1 MENSQNSSLENP
13 HLSLSLKTKL
23 SVMLTPETDKKL
35 FLIDAYAII
44 FRAFFAFAKNPRI
57 NSKGLNTSAA
67 FGFTNSLI
75 DVLKKE
81 KPTHIA
87 VVFDPPGGSVTRK
100 ETFEQYKANRNE
112 TPEGILTNIGPIKQI
127 VDAFNI
133 PIIEIAGYEA
143 DDVIGTLSK
152 IAESK
157 GYITYMVTPDK
168 DYGQL
173 VTEKSLM
180 YKPGRGGEPAQ
191 IWGPKEIC
199 EKFEL
204 DSVNQ
209 VIDYLGLM
217 GDASD
222 NIPGMPGIGPKTA
235 SKLLKEFGTMENIFA
250 NTDKLKGKQKEIFE
264 TKQDFGFMSK
274 ELATIITDVQV
285 EFDEE
290 LLEHN
295 EPNPDK
301 IREIFTELEF
311 KGFTQRIL
319 GEELVVTAAN
329 KVNEQGQLDLF
340 GVNDAKKTEVKEA
353 ESIEFRTFE
362 TEKTNYQL
370 IQNEEERS
378 ELIKLLLQQKEVC
391 FDTETTGLDAL
402 HADMVGMSFSFKS
415 KEAFYVP
422 VPKSFD
428 KTKSIVDE
436 FRPFFESTEIVKIA
450 HNVKYDLKVLLRY
463 DVRVAYPLFDTMIA
477 HYLISPESKQGM
489 DFLAEFYLQYKP
501 ISIETLIGKKG
512 KNQGNMGD
520 LSPEEISNY
529 ACEDADI
536 TFQLKQIF
544 TPEIEKEHLR
554 SLFYDMEM
562 PLVEILA
569 DMEKEGIAIDSDFLK
584 NYSLKLGEQL
594 IQLEKEIKEMAG
606 MDFNV
611 DSPKQ
616 LGEVLFEH
624 LKISSKAKKTKT
636 GQYAT
641 SEDVL
646 QSLSNSHPI
655 IPKILEYREYKKLK
669 STYVDPLPTLKD
681 EVDGRVHTQFM
692 QTVTATGRLS
702 SNNPNLQNI
711 PIRTEA
717 GREIRKA
724 FVPRN
729 NDFTLLA
736 ADYSQIELRIIA
748 ALSQDKNMVAA
759 FQSGE
764 DIHAATASKVYN
776 TPLNEVT
783 REQRSAAKAVNF
795 GIIYGQSAFGL
806 AQNLGISRTEAK
818 QIIDSYFE
826 QYSTIKSYMDNAIA
840 QSREKGYVETIFKRR
855 RYLPDINSANAV
867 VRGFAERNAINA
879 PIQGSAADVIK
890 LAMVAVYHEMKK
902 TGVKSRLILQ
912 VHDELV
918 FDIHKDEVE
927 KMKTL
932 IKNAM
937 ESAVNL
943 IVPMKA
949 EMQTGNNWLEAH

>member
-1 MENSQNSSLENP
+1 
-13 HLSLSLKTKL
+13 
-23 SVMLTPETDKKL
+23 MLTPETDKKI
-35 FLIDAYAII
+35 FFIDAYAII

-81 KPTHIA
+81 
-87 VVFDPPGGSVTRK
+87 
-100 ETFEQYKANRNE
+100 YKANRNE
-112 TPEGILTNIGPIKQI
+112 TPEGIITNIGPIKQI
-127 VDAFNI
+127 IDAFNI

-157 GYITYMVTPDK
+157 GYTTYMVTPDK

-199 EKFEL
+199 DKFEL
-204 DSVNQ
+204 DSVDQ

-264 TKQDFGFMSK
+264 TQQELGLMSK
-274 ELATIITDVQV
+274 ELATIITDVEV

-290 LLEHN
+290 ALELN
-295 EPNPDK
+295 DPDPNK
-301 IREIFTELEF
+301 IREVFTELEF
-311 KGFTQRIL
+311 KGFTQKIL
-319 GEELVVTAAN
+319 GEELVVTTSN
-329 KVNEQGQLDLF
+329 KVNDQGQLDLF
-340 GVNDAKKTEVKEA
+340 GVNNVEQTEIKET
-353 ESIEFRTFE
+353 ESITFKTFE

-370 IQNEEERS
+370 IKNQKERT
-378 ELIKLLLQQKEVC
+378 ELLKLLLQQKEVC

-402 HADMVGMSFSFKS
+402 HADMVGMSFSFKAN
-415 KEAFYVP
+415 EAFYVP
-422 VPKSFD
+422 VPNNFD
-428 KTKSIVDE
+428 ETKSIIDE
-436 FRPFFESTEIVKIA
+436 FRPFFESTEILKIA
-450 HNVKYDLKVLLRY
+450 HNVKYDLKILRRY
-463 DVRVAYPLFDTMIA
+463 DLRVAYPIFDTMIA

-520 LSPEEISNY
+520 LTPEEISNY

-536 TFQLKQIF
+536 TWQLKQIF
-544 TPEIEKEHLR
+544 TPEIEKEHLK
-554 SLFYDMEM
+554 SLFYNIEM

-569 DMEKEGIAIDSDFLK
+569 DIEREGIAIDSDFLK
-584 NYSLKLGEQL
+584 SYSEQLGMQL
-594 IQLEKEIKEMAG
+594 IQLESDIKQFAG
-606 MDFNV
+606 LDFNV

-616 LGEVLFEH
+616 LGDVLFEH
-624 LKISSKAKKTKT
+624 MKISSKAKKTKT

-641 SEDVL
+641 SEDIL
-646 QSLSNSHPI
+646 QSLKNTHPI

-669 STYVDPLPTLKD
+669 STYVDPLPTMTD
-681 EVDGRVHTQFM
+681 PVDKRIHTQFM

-724 FVPRN
+724 FIPRN
-729 NDFTLLA
+729 NEYTLLA

-748 ALSQDKNMVAA
+748 ALSEDKNMVEA
-759 FQSGE
+759 FKSGE
-764 DIHAATASKVYN
+764 DIHTATASKVYN
-776 TPLNEVT
+776 TPLNEIT

-806 AQNLGISRTEAK
+806 SQNLGISRTEAK

-826 QYSTIKSYMDNAIA
+826 QYSTIKTYMDGAIA
-840 QSREKGYVETIFKRR
+840 QAREKGYVETIFKRR

-890 LAMVAVYHEMKK
+890 LAMIAVYRAMKK
-902 TGVKSRLILQ
+902 AEVKSRMILQ

-918 FDIHKDEVE
+918 FDVKKDEIDQ
-927 KMKTL
+927 MKAL
-932 IKNAM
+932 IKEAM
-937 ESAVNL
+937 ESAVDL

-949 EMQTGNNWLEAH
+949 EMETGNNWLEAH